1 MPGASMSSPLCAD
14 EMLWAARNALP
25 QAAIRRETAVKI
37 PEGWNFVD
45 LGCCKEPLGCW
56 DCCFLSHELDSF
68 SLGTSFLSVSL
79 LHSLHICGWPILL
92 RASTTESRGASYKG
106 FTNYSLPPS
115 VLFSRLPQGSQTNLL
130 IGFLGSNFLLGSIQR
145 LSLTKTL
152 VVLSAWAGTC
162 QQPVFWTRRGQ
173 HLESCL
179 EYIKT
184 EIKQESWDIPCRS
197 EICTA

>member
-145 LSLTKTL
+145 LSLTKTGS
-152 VVLSAWAGTC
+152 VECLSRDLPAASILN
-162 QQPVFWTRRGQ
+162 QKRPA
-173 HLESCL
+173 
-179 EYIKT
+179 
-184 EIKQESWDIPCRS
+184 P
-197 EICTA
+197 